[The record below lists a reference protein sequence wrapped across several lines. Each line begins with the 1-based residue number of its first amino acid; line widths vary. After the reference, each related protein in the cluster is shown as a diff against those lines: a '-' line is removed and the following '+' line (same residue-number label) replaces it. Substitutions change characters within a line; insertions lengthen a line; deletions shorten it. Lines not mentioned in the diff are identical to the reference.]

1 MELQVRIASQ
11 GNLEEREFTN
21 NETGQKEKFATMP
34 FVLQHGS
41 DRIYCEM
48 VQEQARKQAAL
59 DPNYY
64 YVASIAMQARP
75 WTDQQGRSRYENRI
89 TLNKICLL

>member
-48 VQEQARKQAAL
+48 VQEQTERLLPQL
-59 DPNYY
+59 L
-64 YVASIAMQARP
+64 SITKAGGIGLSLFSKGCRSWRRLYPPCQSS
-75 WTDQQGRSRYENRI
+75 TD
-89 TLNKICLL
+89 